1 MGRFL
6 RHGTCTL
13 LTSVLL
19 LFHFCY
25 CCIDLFSWLAA
36 SVFNKLTRYVLV
48 NTDNARE
55 FIKQKFVFTIEI
67 RSVERGI
74 RSIAES
80 IMTDTVLVFMSQL
93 LVYYSKQDCC
103 SRL

>member
-13 LTSVLL
+13 LT
-19 LFHFCY
+19 C
-25 CCIDLFSWLAA
+25 
-36 SVFNKLTRYVLV
+36 VFNKLTRYVLV

-55 FIKQKFVFTIEI
+55 FIKQKFVFIIEI
-67 RSVERGI
+67 RYVERGI